1 MKLSVV
7 IPAYNRTTLLAITL
21 RSLLAQERVADEILV
36 VDDGS
41 TDGTAEVA
49 AAFGPPVRVIR
60 QVNQG
65 PGAARNR
72 GLAEAKGEF
81 IHFFDSDD
89 LALPNLHR
97 IQLEALE
104 RSNADVAYSP
114 WVKARLDPLHGV
126 HPTNHMLQAGGLPPG
141 SLARALLTNWS
152 TVPMVWLLRRRL
164 AEGVGGFPTNLLCG
178 EDQLFFLGLLLANA
192 RVVHTPETL
201 VLYRDEPLP
210 KLSTAS
216 TPEAQQRR
224 SRDWGFTLVMARRM
238 CQAKGV
244 DPAAWFGFRRRAL
257 IALQDMRA
265 SGDSSAA
272 LQEDL
277 TDILNAFPLPPAL
290 YQLSRMLQQK
300 GEGLTARL
308 FNRRA
313 HRCFR
318 SAPLTAAQRAGA
330 TEALAAAAMRT
341 QVC

>member
-7 IPAYNRTTLLAITL
+7 IPAYNRAALLPITL

-41 TDGTAEVA
+41 SDGTAA
-49 AAFGPPVRVIR
+49 AAESFGPPVRVIR
-60 QVNQG
+60 QANHG

-89 LALPNLHR
+89 LALANLHR

-126 HPTNHMLQAGGLPPG
+126 QPTNHVLQAGGLPSG
-141 SLARALLTNWS
+141 SLVRALLTNWS
-152 TVPMVWLLRRRL
+152 TVPTALLIRKRL

-192 RVVHTPETL
+192 RVVHTPDTL
-201 VLYRDEPLP
+201 VLYRDEPLE
-210 KLSTAS
+210 KLSTPS
-216 TPEAQQRR
+216 TPEAQHRR

-238 CQAKGV
+238 CQVKGI
-244 DPAAWFGFRRRAL
+244 DPAVWFGFRRRAL
-257 IALQDMRA
+257 VTFNELKAC
-265 SGDSSAA
+265 GDSHSAMH
-272 LQEDL
+272 EDL
-277 TDILNAFPLPPAL
+277 TDILTASLLPPAV
-290 YQLSRMLQQK
+290 YQISRKLQQK

-308 FNRRA
+308 FGRRA
-313 HRCFR
+313 HRSFC
-318 SAPLTAAQRAGA
+318 PLPMSPKQVVMAEQAR
-330 TEALAAAAMRT
+330 EAVL
-341 QVC
+341 

>member
-1 MKLSVV
+1 MVV
-7 IPAYNRTTLLAITL
+7 PAYNRATLLAITL

-49 AAFGPPVRVIR
+49 AAFGSPVRVIR
-60 QVNQG
+60 QLNQG
-65 PGAARNR
+65 PGAARNH
-72 GLAEAKGEF
+72 GLSEAKGEF

-114 WVKARLDPLHGV
+114 WVKSRLDPLHGV
-126 HPTNHMLQAGGLPPG
+126 QPTNHALQASGLPQR
-141 SLARALLTNWS
+141 SLVRALLTDWS
-152 TVPMVWLLRRRL
+152 VVPICCLVRRRL
-164 AEGVGGFPTNLLCG
+164 VEKIGGFPESLHGT
-178 EDQLFFLGLLLANA
+178 EDQLFFLRLLLAGCTC
-192 RVVHTPETL
+192 VHTPDTL
-201 VLYRDEPLP
+201 VLYRDESHS
-210 KLSTAS
+210 KLSGGN
-216 TPEAQQRR
+216 EATRLR
-224 SRDWGFTLVMARRM
+224 HLREWARFLVLARQD
-238 CQAKGV
+238 CLAAGL

-257 IALQDMRA
+257 IALQDMKA

-330 TEALAAAAMRT
+330 TELLAAAAMQA